1 MNTLLFI
8 GSIGG
13 TELIIILII
22 ILLLFGGKKIPQLAR
37 DIGLGIKE
45 FRKSLS
51 SNQEDTIQN
60 PQLPYDE
67 EPEVQTPKAKKT
79 TKENTTVSR
88 KKKA

>member
-1 MNTLLFI
+1 MKTLLFI

-22 ILLLFGGKKIPQLAR
+22 VLLIFGGRKIPQLAR

-45 FRKSLS
+45 FRKSIS
-51 SNQEDTIQN
+51 ST
-60 PQLPYDE
+60 E
-67 EPEVQTPKAKKT
+67 EPNNSPQQLTYEEEPQTPKAKKT
-79 TKENTTVSR
+79 VQR

>member
-1 MNTLLFI
+1 MKTLFFI

-22 ILLLFGGKKIPQLAR
+22 ALLLFGGRRIPQLAK

-51 SNQEDTIQN
+51 GTEDT
-60 PQLPYDE
+60 PQITYTE
-67 EPEVQTPKAKKT
+67 EPVEKKPQKAKKST
-79 TKENTTVSR
+79 SR
-88 KKKA
+88 KNKA

>member
-1 MNTLLFI
+1 MKTLFFI

-22 ILLLFGGKKIPQLAR
+22 VLLLFGGRRIPQLAK

-51 SNQEDTIQN
+51 GVDDTQQITHE
-60 PQLPYDE
+60 E
-67 EPEVQTPKAKKT
+67 EPQIEKKQTKTKKSI
-79 TKENTTVSR
+79 SR
-88 KKKA
+88 KNKT

>member
-1 MNTLLFI
+1 MKTILFL

-22 ILLLFGGKKIPQLAR
+22 VLLIFGGRKIPQLAR

-51 SNQEDTIQN
+51 GTEDTPQITYQEEEESIQKKSK
-60 PQLPYDE
+60 
-67 EPEVQTPKAKKT
+67 KAKKP
-79 TKENTTVSR
+79 VSNKR
-88 KKKA
+88 KV

>member
-1 MNTLLFI
+1 MKTILFL

-22 ILLLFGGKKIPQLAR
+22 VLLLFGGRKIPQLAR

-51 SNQEDTIQN
+51 GTEDTPQITYQEEESIQKKSK
-60 PQLPYDE
+60 
-67 EPEVQTPKAKKT
+67 KAKKPT
-79 TKENTTVSR
+79 SNKR
-88 KKKA
+88 KV

>member
-1 MNTLLFI
+1 MKTLFFI

-22 ILLLFGGKKIPQLAR
+22 VLLLFGGRRIPQLAK

-51 SNQEDTIQN
+51 GTEDT
-60 PQLPYDE
+60 PQITYTEE
-67 EPEVQTPKAKKT
+67 EPVEKKPQKAKKST
-79 TKENTTVSR
+79 SR
-88 KKKA
+88 KNKT